1 MTKICSDQEYND
13 MGVVIATKGRRYL
26 LYLQLYLSA
35 LETLLPKSFKGAVRA
50 KNNGFDSVRLQRFL
64 RSLVGRRSFEPTIT
78 TLNCRVYRTHIIRGL
93 LQLLNNQEKLVS
105 CA

>member
-1 MTKICSDQEYND
+1 
-13 MGVVIATKGRRYL
+13 MGVVIATKGCRYL
-26 LYLQLYLSA
+26 LYLLLYFSA

-64 RSLVGRRSFEPTIT
+64 RSLVWRRSFEPTIT

-93 LQLLNNQEKLVS
+93 LQLLKKQEKLVS